1 MKKQNEQVTESAP
14 ETSIER
20 YYREKNER
28 RVRAAH
34 WKGVWETLEIAALSI
49 GAMLIACALGFAI
62 VGGVSYFWQTQ
73 QKADAPRM
81 YVMTTNG
88 WVFMNGGAH

>member
-62 VGGVSYFWQTQ
+62 VGG
-73 QKADAPRM
+73 APRM